1 LKYKIL
7 NKMTEN
13 KKTILVVEDEQAL
26 INAIKN
32 KLEISGFNV
41 VTARSVE
48 RAVDYLSN
56 VNKIDLVWLDH
67 YLLGKE
73 NGLDLVSL
81 MKDVK
86 SKWKKIPI
94 FVVSNTATPEK
105 VNSYLRFGVDKYYT
119 KSDYKL
125 EDIIKD
131 ISNVLK

>member
-1 LKYKIL
+1 
-7 NKMTEN
+7 MTEN